1 MQVKHT
7 RTGGTEYMRVE
18 QMNGWIRMER
28 VPASN
33 IIE

>member
-7 RTGGTEYMRVE
+7 RTGGTGCMHAE
-18 QMNGWIRMER
+18 QMNGWILMER